1 MELWDIYDENRIL
14 KSGTMIRGHR
24 IKDGDY
30 HLTVHVCIFN
40 SNGEML
46 IQKRQPF
53 KQGFSGLW
61 DVTVGGSA
69 VHGDTSKQAARRELF
84 EEVGID
90 HDFSGTQPHLTIN
103 TPHGFNDIYII
114 QKDVDITTLSLQ
126 YEEVEK
132 VMWATE
138 GQILSMIEDGSFIP
152 YIPEFIMLIFRMRG
166 GYGSHKR
173 R

>member
-1 MELWDIYDENRIL
+1 MELWDIYDENRNL
-14 KSGTMIRGHR
+14 KPCTMVRGEP

-30 HLTVHVCIFN
+30 HLTVHICVFN
-40 SNGEML
+40 SRAEML

-53 KQGFSGLW
+53 KDGFPGMW

-69 VHGDTSKQAARRELF
+69 VHGDNGRQAAERELF
-84 EEVGID
+84 EEVGIR
-90 HDFSGTQPHLTIN
+90 HDFSGVQPHLTIN
-103 TPHGFNDIYII
+103 TPHGFNDIFII
-114 QKDVDITTLSLQ
+114 EKDVDADSLSLQ
-126 YEEVEK
+126 YEEVER

-138 GQILSMIEDGSFIP
+138 EQILSMIEDGTFIP

-173 R
+173 G